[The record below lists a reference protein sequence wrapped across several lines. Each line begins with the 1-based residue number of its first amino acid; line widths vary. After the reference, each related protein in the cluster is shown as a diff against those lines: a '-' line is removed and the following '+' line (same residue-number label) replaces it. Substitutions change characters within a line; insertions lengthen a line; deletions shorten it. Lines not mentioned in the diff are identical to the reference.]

1 MCEITAVRMF
11 AALAL
16 LVSASTSALAGPPF
30 QTDDPEPIEFRN
42 YEFYMFATSDGTP
55 VETDIFGPA
64 LEFNWGALPN
74 VHIHVIIPAA
84 TILPENNPSF
94 NPCRRGPA
102 GFRFRGYRTGN
113 QIPVCAGNEA
123 SSHDRHIYNVRG
135 SDRQRRERSGGRRDM
150 V

>member
-1 MCEITAVRMF
+1 MKRGSRMCEITAVRMF

-64 LEFNWGALPN
+64 LEFRRVLFVPFVPSILARVQRPSTASRGRGPDFLLP
-74 VHIHVIIPAA
+74 V
-84 TILPENNPSF
+84 TILHRFLLPRLNLL
-94 NPCRRGPA
+94 CRG
-102 GFRFRGYRTGN
+102 
-113 QIPVCAGNEA
+113 
-123 SSHDRHIYNVRG
+123 
-135 SDRQRRERSGGRRDM
+135 
-150 V
+150 

>member
-64 LEFNWGALPN
+64 LEFTGELFPMSTSTSSFPPRRFCPKT
-74 VHIHVIIPAA
+74 IPA
-84 TILPENNPSF
+84 
-94 NPCRRGPA
+94 
-102 GFRFRGYRTGN
+102 
-113 QIPVCAGNEA
+113 
-123 SSHDRHIYNVRG
+123 
-135 SDRQRRERSGGRRDM
+135 
-150 V
+150 